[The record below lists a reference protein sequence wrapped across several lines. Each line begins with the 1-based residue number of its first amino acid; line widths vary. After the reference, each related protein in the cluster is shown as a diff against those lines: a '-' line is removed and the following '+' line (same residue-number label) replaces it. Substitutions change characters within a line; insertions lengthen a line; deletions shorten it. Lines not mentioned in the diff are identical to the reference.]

1 MPKTG
6 YDALMDEVCVGL
18 GFCGCIKRG
27 RPLHV
32 DRFIPTSGPVRA
44 DQFAEWVF
52 LADDM
57 NPNSKPERWE
67 KIRAKI
73 EAAFFRHMG
82 GDVVDA
88 SLLRWGDD
96 DIDPAIFKYDSG
108 PLFLK
113 FEVWRP
119 SADGRTLRYNCVQ
132 NVRNGDIAVL
142 TADFVT
148 PDGALNQVQAR
159 YFVER
164 LMACDPTDPE
174 GGWSSSIEGAI
185 AAHDEAFGN

>member
-1 MPKTG
+1 MTKTG

-32 DRFIPTSGPVRA
+32 DRFIPSSGPVRA

-73 EAAFFRHMG
+73 EGAFVRHMG
-82 GDVVDA
+82 AAVVDA
-88 SLLRWGDD
+88 SLLRWSEEDA
-96 DIDPAIFKYDSG
+96 DPSIHSYDSG
-108 PLFLK
+108 PVFLK
-113 FEVWRP
+113 VEVWRP
-119 SADGRTLRYNCVQ
+119 LEGGRALRYNCVQ
-132 NVRNGDIAVL
+132 SIRNGDVRVV
-142 TADFVT
+142 TADFVGA
-148 PDGALNQVQAR
+148 DGAENSAQR
-159 YFVER
+159 RCFVEQV
-164 LMACDPTDPE
+164 LACDPTEPV
-174 GGWSSSIEGAI
+174 WSNSIEAAI
-185 AAHDEAFGN
+185 AAHDDAFKN

>member
-1 MPKTG
+1 MTKTG

-32 DRFIPTSGPVRA
+32 GRFIPSSGPVRA

-67 KIRAKI
+67 KVKAKI
-73 EAAFFRHMG
+73 EAAFVRHMG
-82 GDVVDA
+82 ADVVDA
-88 SLLRWGDD
+88 GLLRWSDD
-96 DIDPAIFKYDSG
+96 DDFVARKSDNG
-108 PLFLK
+108 MLLLR

-119 SADGRTLRYNCVQ
+119 LNDGRAVLYNCVQ
-132 NVRNGDIAVL
+132 NIRNGDVRVV
-142 TADFVT
+142 TTDFVS
-148 PDGALNQVQAR
+148 PSEAGEPAQRR
-159 YFVER
+159 YLVER
-164 LMACDPTDPE
+164 VLESDFSKPV
-174 GGWSSSIEGAI
+174 WSSSIEGAI
-185 AAHDEAFGN
+185 AAHDEQFEN